1 MLNRILSRRRATLAE
16 CSACGT
22 DFVHPVEW
30 APHDAESWWML
41 LRCGQCGDRWE
52 ETVSDEAAEQFDRE
66 LESAEYGMRRLAE
79 RLDRE
84 ALEQQADALATAFE
98 LDLIGA
104 DDFGR

>member
-1 MLNRILSRRRATLAE
+1 MDGAALRVNAETDGRRRFPTKPP
-16 CSACGT
+16 S
-22 DFVHPVEW
+22 
-30 APHDAESWWML
+30 SS
-41 LRCGQCGDRWE
+41 
-52 ETVSDEAAEQFDRE
+52 TVE

-84 ALEQQADALATAFE
+84 ALEQQADALAAALE